1 MNASVALRLASRL
14 ASRPCVCAARPP
26 ALGLIHS
33 LLRPTA
39 PFRPASRIDLTTLR
53 FASSHRTRTER
64 TRKSPSLPAPSS
76 PTPSIARPATLTGA
90 EREPIRYTDFLR
102 PAPSSSPESD
112 TPPPPPPPSP
122 TEKATS
128 RFVVLIG
135 FIYAAIYLL
144 SWTPQLSGYAHSSG
158 DLPPQEIFT
167 KYVKPW
173 HEWTMRWFTF
183 SPSIAFERLGY
194 YASQGLP
201 SSDSNDPL
209 LTKITQF
216 ILPAFSHVEMWHL
229 AFNFF
234 GLQALAPTMVRY
246 YGFNRS
252 LLIYLIT
259 GSLGL
264 LFILPFDRL
273 VNPYTDLPA
282 GVAASRYRATD
293 GRVIR
298 EQTKA
303 LPTKAQTEEHF
314 YLGQHCRPMLGGSGA
329 LYGMLGIAAIVNPGA
344 QFQIMFI
351 PIAISVRTL
360 FMALTAGNV
369 VGFGLRNETFGTVGH
384 LTGAVAG
391 VLLWALW
398 LRRVKLPK
406 EVQRQLMM
414 RLRRR
419 HLGLGD

>member
-1 MNASVALRLASRL
+1 MNAPLALRLAARL
-14 ASRPCVCAARPP
+14 ASRPCTCAARPL
-26 ALGLIHS
+26 ALGITP
-33 LLRPTA
+33 LLRPPPSLSTS
-39 PFRPASRIDLTTLR
+39 PITLAVR
-53 FASSHRTRTER
+53 FASSHRSRTER
-64 TRKSPSLPAPSS
+64 TRKPPSIPPPSS

-90 EREPIRYTDFLR
+90 EREPIKYTYYLHTPKT
-102 PAPSSSPESD
+102 PASGSSSSSSE
-112 TPPPPPPPSP
+112 TPPPPPPTP

-135 FIYAAIYLL
+135 VIYAGIYLL
-144 SWTPQLSGYAHSSG
+144 GWAPQLSGYAHSS
-158 DLPPQEIFT
+158 DDVPPQEIFIR
-167 KYVKPW
+167 YVKPW
-173 HEWTMRWFTF
+173 HEWIMRWFTF
-183 SPSIAFERLGY
+183 SPSVALERLGY
-194 YASQGLP
+194 YRASYGL
-201 SSDSNDPL
+201 SSIDPFL
-209 LTKITQF
+209 ATITQF
-216 ILPAFSHVEMWHL
+216 ILPAFSHMEMWHL

-252 LLIYLIT
+252 LLVYLIT

-273 VNPYTDLPA
+273 MNPYTELPL
-282 GVAASRYRATD
+282 GESTSRYRATD
-293 GRVIR
+293 PRVIR

-351 PIAISVRTL
+351 PVAISVRTL
-360 FMALTAGNV
+360 FMALTAGNLA
-369 VGFGLRNETFGTVGH
+369 GYGLRNETFGTVGH

-398 LRRVKLPK
+398 LRKVKLPR
-406 EVQRQLMM
+406 EVQRQLMA
-414 RLRRR
+414 RLRRK
-419 HLGLGD
+419 HLGLSD